1 MLLKIFQ
8 KNYPIHFL
16 LTLFYLHSYPFF
28 CSYCHRLDILKHL
41 REYISIYPAPDA
53 ILFFYIMNSTT
64 PRMQSYRNWHSL
76 TTTLFFAD
84 YNTYRQVITVDVKN
98 DRVICN
104 FWIKIPGL
112 KYASK
117 RFSWKAYLNPGIH
130 IFRILFMLK
139 NHTLIS
145 LHQKHY
151 LPPVSPSHR
160 HIDPRSV

>member
-1 MLLKIFQ
+1 MKNCIMLWKNDAVDLAINNQRRVFSDAYNNEVLAESKIYI
-8 KNYPIHFL
+8 N
-16 LTLFYLHSYPFF
+16 FF
-28 CSYCHRLDILKHL
+28 ICVS
-41 REYISIYPAPDA
+41 S
-53 ILFFYIMNSTT
+53 
-64 PRMQSYRNWHSL
+64 
-76 TTTLFFAD
+76 LFFAD